1 MKRLIAL
8 GLILLIALDLS
19 GCFSIGENKDIN
31 TNYELKIGIWGG
43 PFGFHPWM
51 ESYDVN
57 TMCINSNI
65 FNSLVEFDNL
75 FRITPALA
83 ESWNNPNN
91 LTWRFQL
98 RKNVKFH
105 NGYNFTAEDVKYTID
120 IIQNNNNS
128 PLWELLTP
136 ISDVVIIDNHTIDII
151 TYKPCPILLN
161 KLVDIFI
168 VSKKYQEEINY
179 EWPIGTGPYK
189 LVQYIEDNDI
199 IFDRFDKYW
208 GGKPAIKRVVME
220 IIMESEDRKNAL
232 IEGTIDIAGIHPD
245 HYLEIYYADGVDV
258 KTISPPSVFYIGFD
272 FREFNSSYKY
282 SEKNPVSDVRVRKA
296 IYHAIDIEYL
306 IDEIMN
312 GFAGAASQFVSP
324 LIFGYNPDIKRLTFD
339 LDTARD
345 LLNKSGYENGF
356 DIDLD
361 CSDTNSSQEFY
372 LEIARMLG
380 EININVNLN
389 PLPAGELFHEL
400 FVRNS
405 SFYVVGWLTGS
416 ADGGEIFD
424 FILRTVN
431 ESNNTGMYNY
441 GYYSNPEVDSIGIK
455 IGCTMNPQDRLR
467 LMQQG
472 FMIAMEDVAWVP
484 LYIPQSIYGCSDKID
499 WIPYPGMGYNI
510 EDIKFK

>member
-8 GLILLIALDLS
+8 GIILLIAFELS
-19 GCFSIGENKDIN
+19 GCLSIGENKNIN

-43 PFGFHPWM
+43 PFGFQPWL

-75 FRITPALA
+75 FRINPALA

-120 IIQNNNNS
+120 IIQANNCS
-128 PLWELLTP
+128 PLWELLSP
-136 ISDVVIIDNHTIDII
+136 VSDVVIIDNHTIDII
-151 TYKPCPILLN
+151 TFKPCPILLN
-161 KLVDIFI
+161 KLVDIYI
-168 VSKKYQEEINY
+168 VSKKYQKEINY
-179 EWPIGTGPYK
+179 KWPIGTGPYK
-189 LVQYIEDNDI
+189 LVQYIEDKNI
-199 IFDRFDKYW
+199 TFDRFDKYW
-208 GGKPAIKRVVME
+208 SGKPAIKRVVME
-220 IIMESEDRKNAL
+220 ILPEPEDRKNAL
-232 IEGTIDIAGIHPD
+232 IEGTIDIAEVHSD
-245 HYLEIYYADGVDV
+245 YHSEIYYADGVDV
-258 KTISPPSVFYIGFD
+258 KTISPPSVSYLGFD

-282 SEKNPVSDVRVRKA
+282 SEKNPVFDVRVRKA

-306 IDEIMN
+306 IDEKMN

-324 LIFGYNPDIKRLTFD
+324 LIFGYNPDIKRLSYN

-345 LLNKSGYENGF
+345 LLNKSGYQNGF
-356 DIDLD
+356 EIDLD
-361 CSDTNSSQEFY
+361 CYESNASQECC
-372 LEIARMLG
+372 LELARMLS
-380 EININVNLN
+380 EINITVHLN
-389 PLPAGELFHEL
+389 PLSASELYHKL

-405 SFYVVGWLTGS
+405 SFYKVGWLTGS

-424 FILRTVN
+424 FILRSVN

-441 GYYSNPEVDSIGIK
+441 GYYSNPEVDSIGIR
-455 IGCTMNPQDRLR
+455 IGCTMNPQERLR
-467 LMQQG
+467 LMHEG
-472 FMIAMEDVAWVP
+472 FKIAMEDVAWVP
-484 LYIPQSIYGCSDKID
+484 LYIPQSIYGCRDNID
-499 WIPYPGMGYNI
+499 WIPFPGMGFNI
-510 EDIKFK
+510 KDIKCK